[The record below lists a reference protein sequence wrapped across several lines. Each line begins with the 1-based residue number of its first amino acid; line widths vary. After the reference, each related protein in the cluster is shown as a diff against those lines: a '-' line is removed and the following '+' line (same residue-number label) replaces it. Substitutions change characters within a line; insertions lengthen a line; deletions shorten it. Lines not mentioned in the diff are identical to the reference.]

1 MGLMETGLIFLGLAV
16 TTMAPGNIPVLYKNV
31 EIIHILFSRPQI
43 RRVSEVTGEQLPEIG
58 IGNAV
63 HYEIR
68 IGSDTAKTAAVL
80 MSFSQPVKP
89 QINVKITKAVCSS
102 SKPAHNSLY
111 NSLFLGDFTSRGN
124 NK

>member
-1 MGLMETGLIFLGLAV
+1 METGLIFLGLAV

-102 SKPAHNSLY
+102 NKPATIT
-111 NSLFLGDFTSRGN
+111 FITVCF
-124 NK
+124 